1 MKIEVFSAG
10 CPLCLRVIEQV
21 ERAAH
26 DGDEVVIHNMFEE
39 ESEFLADLYGVRQLP
54 AVFVERRQIPVIDD

>member
-1 MKIEVFSAG
+1 
-10 CPLCLRVIEQV
+10 
-21 ERAAH
+21 
-26 DGDEVVIHNMFEE
+26 MFEE

>member
-26 DGDEVVIHNMFEE
+26 DGDEVLVHNMFEE
-39 ESEFLADLYGVRQLP
+39 ESEFLADLYDVRSCRP
-54 AVFVERRQIPVIDD
+54 SSSRGGRYP